1 MVKIKSKT
9 IVFCDEGED
18 DWNQYFKREFDH
30 AEIEFEN
37 LQVFDSPDA
46 FNQSFEIL
54 MFDWGGM
61 SMGNS
66 MLDHFTRRIY
76 KLAEENPSKDFILL
90 SRFTER
96 AYEDMLA
103 GGHEKLHNIYS
114 AEKWIDLMDH
124 SHKK

>member
-1 MVKIKSKT
+1 MMKIKSKVV
-9 IVFCDEGED
+9 VFCDEGQN
-18 DWNQYFKREFDH
+18 DWDNYFKREFDH

-46 FNQSFEIL
+46 FEQSFEIL
-54 MFDWGGM
+54 MYDWGGM
-61 SMGNS
+61 SFGNS

-76 KLAEENPSKDFILL
+76 ELAEENPSKDFILL

-103 GGHEKLHNIYS
+103 GGHEKLFNIYT
-114 AEKWIDLMDH
+114 AEQWIKLMDH
-124 SHKK
+124 T

>member
-1 MVKIKSKT
+1 MKIKTKT
-9 IVFCDEGED
+9 VVFCDEGQED
-18 DWNQYFKREFDH
+18 WDNYFKREFDR
-30 AEIEFEN
+30 AEIEFED

-46 FNQSFEIL
+46 FEQSYGIL

-66 MLDHFTRRIY
+66 LLDHFTRRIY
-76 KLAEENPSKDFILL
+76 SLAEENPSKDFILL

-96 AYEDMLA
+96 AYEDMIA
-103 GGHEKLHNIYS
+103 GGHCKLFNIYS

-124 SHKK
+124 SKK

>member
-1 MVKIKSKT
+1 MKIKTKT
-9 IVFCDEGED
+9 IVFCDEGQED
-18 DWNQYFKREFDH
+18 WEQYFKREFDR
-30 AEIEFEN
+30 AEIEFED

-46 FNQSFEIL
+46 FEQSYGIL

-103 GGHEKLHNIYS
+103 GGHCKLFNIYS

-124 SHKK
+124 SKK